1 MMHSRVTHL
10 KECQMGKSQDG
21 LRFTVVFND
30 RQDQRGAWS
39 RYGEGGTP
47 HVHTSQVS
55 IFLSQAEQA
64 GCWHKPSA
72 AATAHTHGAFVP
84 HPGARQGLG
93 DAACHQPPLSSSA
106 GCSVVAHGTS
116 LPAAIHLR
124 HCFLK
129 FIDLLPAVYN

>member
-1 MMHSRVTHL
+1 
-10 KECQMGKSQDG
+10 MGKSQDG

-39 RYGEGGTP
+39 RFGEGGTP

-55 IFLSQAEQA
+55 IFLSQADR
-64 GCWHKPSA
+64 
-72 AATAHTHGAFVP
+72 
-84 HPGARQGLG
+84 PGAGTNPQQLLQLTPMVPLCPTRVLDRAWETQRVISLHSAIQL
-93 DAACHQPPLSSSA
+93 DAP
-106 GCSVVAHGTS
+106 SVMAHDTA